1 MRLEAEPVE
10 LPLDVPAMLP
20 VDPPVEPPVDVAPTV
35 PVDVPLL
42 PIPPDELPVV
52 GPGPPEDEPDVE
64 LDEQADRTI
73 TAETRSAEEVRFI
86 RA

>member
-1 MRLEAEPVE
+1 
-10 LPLDVPAMLP
+10 
-20 VDPPVEPPVDVAPTV
+20 V

-73 TAETRSAEEVRFI
+73 TAETRSAEQVRFI